1 MGDYGFK
8 NTLCMILIIIVVCAL
23 SLGAGIMDVIT
34 MIGKQVVLFCY
45 IVLTVWAGITIL
57 TALKYKK
64 GVSSFIEYLV
74 WHSVTSLIYGWCGS
88 KILHGMIY
96 PWGDYDGWL
105 EELLLKN
112 MYAVIGVFLIFLFI
126 GLTEFYI
133 LIIQAIREEALD
145 ETENM

>member
-1 MGDYGFK
+1 
-8 NTLCMILIIIVVCAL
+8 
-23 SLGAGIMDVIT
+23 
-34 MIGKQVVLFCY
+34 
-45 IVLTVWAGITIL
+45 
-57 TALKYKK
+57 
-64 GVSSFIEYLV
+64 
-74 WHSVTSLIYGWCGS
+74 
-88 KILHGMIY
+88 MIY

>member
-1 MGDYGFK
+1 
-8 NTLCMILIIIVVCAL
+8 
-23 SLGAGIMDVIT
+23 
-34 MIGKQVVLFCY
+34 
-45 IVLTVWAGITIL
+45 
-57 TALKYKK
+57 
-64 GVSSFIEYLV
+64 
-74 WHSVTSLIYGWCGS
+74 
-88 KILHGMIY
+88 MIY

-126 GLTEFYI
+126 GLTEVYI

>member
-34 MIGKQVVLFCY
+34 MIGKQEVLFCY

-74 WHSVTSLIYGWCGS
+74 WHSVTS
-88 KILHGMIY
+88 
-96 PWGDYDGWL
+96 
-105 EELLLKN
+105 
-112 MYAVIGVFLIFLFI
+112 
-126 GLTEFYI
+126 
-133 LIIQAIREEALD
+133 
-145 ETENM
+145 

>member
-34 MIGKQVVLFCY
+34 MIGKQEVLFCY

-133 LIIQAIREEALD
+133 LIFQAIREEALD

>member
-34 MIGKQVVLFCY
+34 MIGKQEVLFCY

-74 WHSVTSLIYGWCGS
+74 WHSITSLIYGWCGS

>member
-8 NTLCMILIIIVVCAL
+8 NALCMILIIIVVCAL

-34 MIGKQVVLFCY
+34 MIGKQEVLFCY

-74 WHSVTSLIYGWCGS
+74 WHLVTSLIYGWCGS

-133 LIIQAIREEALD
+133 LIIQAIREETLD

>member
-34 MIGKQVVLFCY
+34 MIGKQEVLFCY

-96 PWGDYDGWL
+96 PWGDYDGWF

-112 MYAVIGVFLIFLFI
+112 MYVVIGVFLIFLFI